1 MFNIKK
7 GLILMW
13 MGFLGLT
20 SAAQQ
25 PVVLTLEQARDY
37 ARKHNYELRNA
48 QLDIETARFKVKE
61 TVATGLPQ
69 VSANISYNDNIG
81 LPVQLVPGDFFGQPG
96 EDIEVQFGTK
106 YSANAGASVNQL
118 IFSGSYIVG
127 LQASKAYLEQSE
139 KNLFKNQVEVNKAVS
154 ESYFLVL
161 ATKESI
167 LVIDSTLE
175 ITRKLAEQTK
185 IIVEN
190 GFAEETEFDQLQL
203 LIADLETGRMNA
215 VSQLETTKS
224 YLRYHLGMDEK
235 QQIEVSES
243 LVELTEKLV
252 AEKLFATQFNMF
264 NNIDFQILQNQK
276 DLALLQL
283 KLEKSAYLPTLS
295 AFLNYNTQA
304 QRQEWDFFDSKG
316 KWYSSSVFGVSMN
329 IPIFSGGE
337 RSSRVRQAQYQFEK
351 TQVAEE
357 MVSSSLKLQYQTV
370 RNELENALQTYQNT
384 KSSKGIAEKIFRRTG
399 VKYTEGVAASLDL
412 LNTQN
417 QYLTSQSQYI
427 NAALNMLNKTVAL
440 ESILIQSE

>member
-7 GLILMW
+7 GLILLW
-13 MGFLGLT
+13 ISFLGLA
-20 SAAQQ
+20 SLAQQ
-25 PVVLTLEQARDY
+25 PVVLTLEQARIY
-37 ARKHNYELRNA
+37 AGKHNYELRNA
-48 QLDIETARFKVKE
+48 QLDIETARYKVKE

-69 VSANISYNDNIG
+69 ISASINYNDNIG
-81 LPVQLVPGDFFGQPG
+81 LPVQLVPGDFFGRPG

-106 YSANAGASVNQL
+106 YSANAGGSVNQL
-118 IFSGSYIVG
+118 LFSGSYLVG
-127 LQASKAYLEQSE
+127 LQASKAYLEQSK

-235 QQIEVSES
+235 QQIDVAES

-252 AEKLFATQFNMF
+252 AEKLFASQFNLY

-276 DLALLQL
+276 DLALLQV

-316 KWYSSSVFGVSMN
+316 KWYSSSVLGVSMN
-329 IPIFSGGE
+329 IPVFSGGE

-357 MVSSSLKLQYQTV
+357 MVSSSLNLQYQTI

-384 KSSKGIAEKIFRRTG
+384 KNSKGIAEKIFRRTG
-399 VKYTEGVAASLDL
+399 VKYTEGMAASLDL

-440 ESILIQSE
+440 ETILIQSQ

>member
-7 GLILMW
+7 GLILLW
-13 MGFLGLT
+13 MSFLGLA
-20 SAAQQ
+20 SVAQQ
-25 PVVLTLEQARDY
+25 PVVLTLEQARIY
-37 ARKHNYELRNA
+37 AGKHNYELRNA
-48 QLDIETARFKVKE
+48 QLDIETARYKVKE

-69 VSANISYNDNIG
+69 ISASINYNDNIG
-81 LPVQLVPGDFFGQPG
+81 LPVQLVPGDFFGRPG

-118 IFSGSYIVG
+118 LFSGSYLVG
-127 LQASKAYLEQSE
+127 LQASKAYLEQSK

-175 ITRKLAEQTK
+175 ITRKLAKQTK

-235 QQIEVSES
+235 QQIDVAES

-252 AEKLFATQFNMF
+252 AEKLFTTQFNLY

-276 DLALLQL
+276 DLALLQV

-316 KWYSSSVFGVSMN
+316 KWYSSSVLGVSMN
-329 IPIFSGGE
+329 IPVFSGGE

-357 MVSSSLKLQYQTV
+357 MVSSSLNLQYQTI

-384 KSSKGIAEKIFRRTG
+384 KNSKGIAEKIFRRTG
-399 VKYTEGVAASLDL
+399 VKYTEGMAASLDL

-440 ESILIQSE
+440 ESILIQSQ

>member
-7 GLILMW
+7 GLILLW
-13 MGFLGLT
+13 MSFLGFA
-20 SAAQQ
+20 SVAQQ
-25 PVVLTLEQARDY
+25 PVVLTLEQARVY
-37 ARKHNYELRNA
+37 AGKHNYELRNA
-48 QLDIETARFKVKE
+48 QLDIETARYKVKE

-69 VSANISYNDNIG
+69 ISASINYNDNIG
-81 LPVQLVPGDFFGQPG
+81 LPVQLVPGDFFGRPG

-106 YSANAGASVNQL
+106 YSANAGGSVNQL
-118 IFSGSYIVG
+118 LFSGSYLVG
-127 LQASKAYLEQSE
+127 LQASKAYLEQSK
-139 KNLFKNQVEVNKAVS
+139 KNLFKNQVEVNKVVS

-235 QQIEVSES
+235 QQIDVAES

-252 AEKLFATQFNMF
+252 AEKLFTTQFNLY

-276 DLALLQL
+276 DLALLQV

-316 KWYSSSVFGVSMN
+316 KWYSSSVLGVSMN
-329 IPIFSGGE
+329 IPVFSGGE

-357 MVSSSLKLQYQTV
+357 MVSSSLNLQYQTI

-384 KSSKGIAEKIFRRTG
+384 KNSKGIAEKIFRRTG
-399 VKYTEGVAASLDL
+399 VKYTEGMAASLDL

-440 ESILIQSE
+440 ESILIQSQ